1 MKTGRP
7 DYYIPS
13 PTTVSRDVK
22 RVFAN
27 VRKCIAK
34 MLQEH
39 NGKLNFATDAWTSP
53 NHKAFV
59 AVTAHFEVNG
69 EPVCM
74 LLDLVEVATSHSGV
88 NLAAAFAQ
96 ILDEF
101 GISDKVSNRSMGKET
116 ILTYVPQALGITCD
130 NASPNDTMIDELP
143 DLIKNYPGASNRARC
158 FNHIV
163 ALVAIRVVRQFD
175 IPGGENKSM
184 DEAEQELR
192 DLAEGLDIEEAAAQ
206 RERESDD
213 DEEED
218 DEDGGWVE
226 ARANLSTTDREEL
239 DESVRPVRMLL
250 VKVSLHH
257 L

>member
-1 MKTGRP
+1 
-7 DYYIPS
+7 
-13 PTTVSRDVK
+13 
-22 RVFAN
+22 
-27 VRKCIAK
+27 
-34 MLQEH
+34 
-39 NGKLNFATDAWTSP
+39 
-53 NHKAFV
+53 
-59 AVTAHFEVNG
+59 
-69 EPVCM
+69 
-74 LLDLVEVATSHSGV
+74 
-88 NLAAAFAQ
+88 
-96 ILDEF
+96 
-101 GISDKVSNRSMGKET
+101 
-116 ILTYVPQALGITCD
+116 
-130 NASPNDTMIDELP
+130 MIDELP
-143 DLIKNYPGASNRARC
+143 DLIENYPGASNRARC

-175 IPGGENKSM
+175 IPGRENKSM

-239 DESVRPVRMLL
+239 DESVWPVRMLL

>member
-1 MKTGRP
+1 
-7 DYYIPS
+7 
-13 PTTVSRDVK
+13 
-22 RVFAN
+22 
-27 VRKCIAK
+27 

-39 NGKLNFATDAWTSP
+39 DGKLNFAMDAWTSP

-59 AVTAHFEVNG
+59 AMMAHFEVNG

-74 LLDLVEVATSHSGV
+74 LLDLVEVAMSHFSM

-116 ILTYVPQALGITCD
+116 ILTCVPQALGITCD
-130 NASPNDTMIDELP
+130 NASPNDTMIDKLP
-143 DLIKNYPGASNRARC
+143 NLNENYLGTSICAQC

-163 ALVAIRVVRQFD
+163 ALVTIRVVHQFD
-175 IPGGENKSM
+175 VPGGENKLM
-184 DEAEQELR
+184 YEAEQELQE
-192 DLAEGLDIEEAAAQ
+192 LAEGLDIEEAAAQ

-213 DEEED
+213 NKEED

-226 ARANLSTTDREEL
+226 ARANLSTTDCKEL
-239 DESVRPVRMLL
+239 DESVQPI
-250 VKVSLHH
+250 
-257 L
+257 